1 MRSDTLPSLR
11 LQSDIHSPSDTLDQT
26 RAQRT
31 AKDPTGKEEDNATF
45 SAVLGPFYRAGVPV
59 QPNGTTIIR
68 QEEPGAPYTHLFGV
82 IYDHQGKP
90 LPYALVDIWHDAVRV
105 DLVWAQ
111 A

>member
-1 MRSDTLPSLR
+1 M
-11 LQSDIHSPSDTLDQT
+11 QSDIHPASDTLDQT

-31 AKDPTGKEEDNATF
+31 AKDPTGKEEDTATF

-90 LPYALVDIWHDAVRV
+90 LPNALVDIWHDAVRV